1 MANLLPCKGHGSGY
15 CCLYKQRHV
24 TPRGSTLPQTS
35 DILHLHEYLGGGIF
49 VLCKLPFYSKFLECT
64 ELVTGV
70 LRNVLKAYYNMQVAS
85 NSLQTL

>member
-35 DILHLHEYLGGGIF
+35 DILHLHEYLGGGGGF
-49 VLCKLPFYSKFLECT
+49 LYSVSCLSTPSFWSVQNL
-64 ELVTGV
+64 
-70 LRNVLKAYYNMQVAS
+70 
-85 NSLQTL
+85 